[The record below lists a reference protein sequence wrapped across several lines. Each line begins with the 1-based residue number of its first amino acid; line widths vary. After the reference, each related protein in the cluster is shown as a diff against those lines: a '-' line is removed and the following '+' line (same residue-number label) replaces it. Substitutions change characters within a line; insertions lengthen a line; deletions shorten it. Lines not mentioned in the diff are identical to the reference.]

1 MLVVNL
7 NQTDAAFALGV
18 SVNKFI
24 SQKKAKFNMLIQNKK
39 KLYQIPLNQIEE
51 YKRKQYLPNAYDDQ
65 QVELN
70 SSTEFLEDVLDS
82 VDSSSVLPASL
93 DDLQVE
99 KMKIDIEWKKSQILL
114 NQQKNEKQKQLMFDE
129 WSEKFFTL
137 FAKNF
142 SALKNEIIALRL
154 TEGQNDKLKK
164 LIRTLFNQ
172 FRGRYNFRRY
182 IQ

>member
-1 MLVVNL
+1 
-7 NQTDAAFALGV
+7 
-18 SVNKFI
+18 
-24 SQKKAKFNMLIQNKK
+24 
-39 KLYQIPLNQIEE
+39 
-51 YKRKQYLPNAYDDQ
+51 
-65 QVELN
+65 
-70 SSTEFLEDVLDS
+70 
-82 VDSSSVLPASL
+82 
-93 DDLQVE
+93 
-99 KMKIDIEWKKSQILL
+99 MKIDIEWKKSQILL